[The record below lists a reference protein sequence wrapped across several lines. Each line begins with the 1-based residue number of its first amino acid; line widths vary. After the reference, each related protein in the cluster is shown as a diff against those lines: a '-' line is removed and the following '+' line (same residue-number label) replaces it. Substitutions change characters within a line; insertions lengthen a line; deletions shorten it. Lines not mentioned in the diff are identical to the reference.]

1 MIVKT
6 YNGLEVEK
14 DTCKYIR
21 GEYYVKN
28 VDCFQLDDGK
38 WYRINS
44 DKIVYDYST
53 EKYIRK
59 NNNLIE
65 GVVLEESEGVFTL
78 GYFTP
83 KKLDNI
89 KICFISEGLKK
100 ISIAINKDIFKSK
113 VIKSTKSD
121 LYYVGMEV
129 NEKTYQPLEHYSFS
143 LAYQAN
149 TLLSHFTEVFENEH
163 ASKTQLP
170 DKYITKYLSDKSFG
184 IEYETRNGR
193 LHEKDCLK
201 YGLIPVKDGSLRH
214 NGVEPY
220 EYATIILNT
229 PYKIKMIPQ
238 HCALLRESC
247 DKSINE
253 SLHVHIGGIPQTK
266 EYVVSLYIIL
276 LEIQDELYNLFPNNV
291 RQTSLYK
298 SGGKDYCKPLSGL
311 TFNSSKGIDYNFGLI
326 LENIIFSNN
335 SRLRLQRS
343 TQLFQNPVP
352 ESDGIRPP
360 EPERTPWQ
368 EVLPPEPERT
378 PWQEALP
385 PEPINWESFRTQVIN
400 DVNQSTTTQLNDI
413 RSAGGDATLN
423 TNRPQEFKT
432 TEDYINYIIS
442 LSKSFRFADVNPND
456 RNSDHKWNIAS
467 RYKIVNFNPILFGE
481 NKTIEFRCHPNTFNE
496 NKIIY
501 WVFIINAICT
511 YANLR
516 KDMISTNLKSNVD
529 LYDIISTI
537 YTKDAVLVQ
546 ALRDFIKNKKSYI
559 QLISNF
565 FSDQNGILDSF
576 IDAMPNNNFINLYE

>member
-59 NNNLIE
+59 NNTLIE
-65 GVVLEESEGVFTL
+65 GVVLEESEGAFIL

-83 KKLDNI
+83 KELDNI

-100 ISIAINKDIFKSK
+100 VSIAINKDIFKSK

-121 LYYVGMEV
+121 LYYIGMEV
-129 NEKTYQPLEHYSFS
+129 NEKTYQQLEHYSFS

-193 LHEKDCLK
+193 LHETDCLK

-276 LEIQDELYNLFPNNV
+276 LEIQEELYNLFPNNV

-311 TFNSSKGIDYNFGLI
+311 SFNSSKGIDYNFGLI

-335 SRLRLQRS
+335 SRLRSPRS
-343 TQLFQNPVP
+343 NPLFQNFVQ
-352 ESDGIRPP
+352 ESDGTRPP
-360 EPERTPWQ
+360 EPESIN
-368 EVLPPEPERT
+368 
-378 PWQEALP
+378 WQEAPP
-385 PEPINWESFRTQVIN
+385 PEPINWELLEMQSRDVMQAIN
-400 DVNQSTTTQLNDI
+400 DANQNTITQLNDI
-413 RSAGGDATLN
+413 RNAGGNVTLN
-423 TNRPQEFKT
+423 TNRPKEFKT
-432 TEDYINYIIS
+432 TEDYINYIVS
-442 LSKSFRFADVNPND
+442 LSKSFRFSDVNPND

-516 KDMISTNLKSNVD
+516 KDMISTNLKSNVS

-537 YTKDAVLVQ
+537 YTKDVVLVQ
-546 ALRDFIKNKKSYI
+546 ALKDFIKNKKSYI

-576 IDAMPNNNFINLYE
+576 TDAMPNNNFINLYE